1 MRYAPLSLIFP
12 LLPVAACSSSSS
24 GAGPGSGAG
33 DGGPGVGVDGDTI
46 GCDSGGFAFDTYKPN
61 LTKAGKS
68 GIYTFVLTAADPA
81 PPAEG
86 IGAAGINTWTVKVVD
101 ASGAPVKGATI
112 SLPVATSLW
121 SPSFNPF
128 MPRHG
133 HGTSIVPKVT
143 SNGDGTATLV
153 MDLSMGGVWQVF
165 VEADS
170 GSTVDGAM
178 FAFCMP

>member
-1 MRYAPLSLIFP
+1 MRYPLSSLLLP
-12 LLPVAACSSSSS
+12 LLPFAACSSTTS
-24 GAGPGSGAG
+24 GAGPGAG
-33 DGGPGVGVDGDTI
+33 GSGVGADGDTI

-61 LTKAGKS
+61 LTKPGKN
-68 GIYTFVLTAADPA
+68 GLYTFVLTSADPA

-86 IGAAGINTWTVKVVD
+86 IGPAGINTWTIKVLD
-101 ASGAPVKGATI
+101 ASGQPVEGATM
-112 SLPVATSLW
+112 SLPVGTSLW

-133 HGTSIVPKVT
+133 HGTSIVTKVT
-143 SNGDGTATLV
+143 NSGNGSATLV
-153 MDLSMGGVWQVF
+153 MDFAMGGVWQVF